1 MRNIIKSSLG
11 LGRAMRPIPLFLYST
26 QFKFNQKIHSTLFHS
41 NKFSF
46 GSSAG
51 QNTDHL
57 NLSKSSFE
65 GPGFYMEQML
75 TGCLAIYSYY
85 I

>member
-1 MRNIIKSSLG
+1 MRSV
-11 LGRAMRPIPLFLYST
+11 PIFLYST
-26 QFKFNQKIHSTLFHS
+26 HFKFNQKTNGTFFNS

-46 GSSAG
+46 GTSAG
-51 QNTDHL
+51 KNTDHL
-57 NLSKSSFE
+57 NLLKSSFE